1 MTERE
6 HYQFDP
12 NLPEGQEAEIVELKA
27 QPYEDNRRVLVT
39 FRLSPFSKPPGA
51 TIHVLDSDGKETAR
65 TDLVNI
71 LHLENEITVHLPAD
85 SKFPNQ
91 YTVILELFRL
101 EDQEV
106 GDDGESPPTINQI
119 DLDSATCLFNLP

>member
-12 NLPEGQEAEIVELKA
+12 NLPEGQEAEIVELNA

-51 TIHVLDSDGKETAR
+51 TIHVVDSDGKETAR

-71 LHLENEITVHLPAD
+71 LHLESEITVHLPAD
-85 SKFPNQ
+85 SKFPDK
-91 YTVILELFRL
+91 YTVNFELFRL
-101 EDQEV
+101 EDQQIE
-106 GDDGESPPTINQI
+106 DDGSSQPRINQI
-119 DLDSATCLFNLP
+119 DLDSATCSFELP